1 MTRSY
6 GSKAMTQKQGR
17 LQFQLLL
24 AQCTDAALER
34 MAVDTIVRSYAG
46 VTRDMANKALLAER
60 LRRSVRHG

>member
-34 MAVDTIVRSYAG
+34 LTPQQCAASYAG
-46 VTRDMANKALLAER
+46 VKVDEANSALLAEK
-60 LRRSVRHG
+60 LRRSAR